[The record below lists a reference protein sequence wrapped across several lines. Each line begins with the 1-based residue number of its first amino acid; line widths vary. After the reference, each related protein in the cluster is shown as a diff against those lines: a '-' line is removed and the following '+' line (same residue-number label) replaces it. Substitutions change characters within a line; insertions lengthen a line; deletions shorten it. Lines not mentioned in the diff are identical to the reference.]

1 MALSITGINA
11 VSHEEFDDTIRMIV
25 YDSHPLLN
33 ELNRRDSVVPGG
45 VNYQFPIRYQKL
57 GRADA
62 ITTDT
67 QLNYTRK
74 ITRTA
79 GTINWKTY
87 SVDQLMT
94 FDERIKNAEGPNQ
107 IIDLLADKAKE
118 MAEDYSDRLATDL
131 MTTNPNGNGFDS
143 LDDIVSATATYAN
156 IAVADASA
164 WQAGRV
170 DSSTTKLE
178 LSGSGSLGISMSAS
192 TFGNDKPNFHVTT
205 RDLKDKFESLLEPQQ
220 RYTASEE
227 LASAGFDNVAYKGD
241 PVVGDSYT
249 TDGYWYGLDLKSLKL
264 AYHKDWNMK
273 INDWFSL
280 EQAGH
285 PNQLARVCTS
295 VLFVLCDQ
303 RQTNFKY
310 SALDDTL

>member
-1 MALSITGINA
+1 MALSTTGINA
-11 VSHEEFDDTIRMIV
+11 VSHDEFDDEIRLIV

-33 ELNRRDSVVPGG
+33 ELNRRDGVVPAGLSFK
-45 VNYQFPIRYQKL
+45 FPIRYQKL

-62 ITTDT
+62 ISTDT

-74 ITRTA
+74 ITRTQ

-94 FDERIKNAEGPNQ
+94 FDEQIKNGDGPNQ
-107 IIDLLADKAKE
+107 IVDLLADKAKE
-118 MAEDYSDRLATDL
+118 MADDYSDRLATDL
-131 MTTNPNGNGFDS
+131 MTTNPNGLGFDS
-143 LDDIVSATATYAN
+143 LDDIVSGTATYAG

-164 WQAGRV
+164 WQAGIE
-170 DSSTTKLE
+170 DASTTKLE
-178 LSGSGSLGISMSAS
+178 LSGAGSLGISMSAS
-192 TFGNDKPNFHVTT
+192 TFGPDKPNFHVTT
-205 RDLKDKFESLLEPQQ
+205 RDLKDKFESLLEPQK
-220 RYTASEE
+220 RYTASVD

-249 TDGYWYGLDLKSLKL
+249 TDGYWYGLDLGSLKL
-264 AYHKDWNMK
+264 CYHKDFNMK
-273 INDWFSL
+273 IEDWFGL

-285 PNQLARVCTS
+285 PNQLARVSTS
-295 VLFVLCDQ
+295 VLFMMCDS

-310 SALDDTL
+310 STLDDAL

>member
-1 MALSITGINA
+1 MALSTTGINA
-11 VSHEEFDDTIRMIV
+11 VSHEEFDDEIRLIV

-33 ELNRRDSVVPGG
+33 ELNRRDRVVPGG
-45 VNYQFPIRYQKL
+45 LSYTFPIRYRKL

-62 ITTDT
+62 ITTTT

-74 ITRTA
+74 ITRTR

-94 FDERIKNAEGPNQ
+94 FDDRIKNADGPNQ
-107 IIDLLADKAKE
+107 IVDLLADMAKE
-118 MAEDYSDRLATDL
+118 MSDDYSDRLATDIF
-131 MTTNPNGNGFDS
+131 TTNPNGNGYDS
-143 LDDIVSATATYAN
+143 LDTIVSTTATYAN

-164 WQAGRV
+164 WQAGNV

-178 LSGSGSLGISMSAS
+178 LSGAGSLGYATSQS
-192 TFGNDKPNFHVTT
+192 TFGPDKPNFHCTT
-205 RDLKDKFESLLEPQQ
+205 RDLKDKFESLLEPQK
-220 RYTASEE
+220 RYTASTD

-249 TDGYWYGLDLKSLKL
+249 PDGYWYGLDLGSLKL
-264 AYHKDWNMK
+264 CYHRDWNMQ

-285 PNQLARVCTS
+285 PNQLARVMTS
-295 VLFVLCDQ
+295 VLFLQCDQ
-303 RQTNFKY
+303 RQTNFKF
-310 SALDDTL
+310 SALDDEL

>member
-94 FDERIKNAEGPNQ
+94 FDERIKNAEGR
-107 IIDLLADKAKE
+107 IR
-118 MAEDYSDRLATDL
+118 SSTS
-131 MTTNPNGNGFDS
+131 S
-143 LDDIVSATATYAN
+143 LTRRRKWPRTIRIVSRL
-156 IAVADASA
+156 I
-164 WQAGRV
+164 
-170 DSSTTKLE
+170 
-178 LSGSGSLGISMSAS
+178 
-192 TFGNDKPNFHVTT
+192 
-205 RDLKDKFESLLEPQQ
+205 
-220 RYTASEE
+220 
-227 LASAGFDNVAYKGD
+227 
-241 PVVGDSYT
+241 
-249 TDGYWYGLDLKSLKL
+249 
-264 AYHKDWNMK
+264 
-273 INDWFSL
+273 
-280 EQAGH
+280 
-285 PNQLARVCTS
+285 
-295 VLFVLCDQ
+295 
-303 RQTNFKY
+303 
-310 SALDDTL
+310 

>member
-11 VSHEEFDDTIRMIV
+11 VSHEEFDEELRLIV

-33 ELNRRDSVVPGG
+33 EIKRRDGVVPGG
-45 VNYQFPIRYQKL
+45 VNYQFPIRYAKL

-94 FDERIKNAEGPNQ
+94 FDERIKNADGPNQ
-107 IIDLLADKAKE
+107 IVDLLADKAKE
-118 MAEDYSDRLATDL
+118 MADDWAERMATDL
-131 MTTNPNGNGFDS
+131 FTDNPNGNGFDS
-143 LDDIVSATATYAN
+143 LDTIVSASAAYAN
-156 IAVADASA
+156 IAVADATT

-170 DSSTTKLE
+170 DTSTTKLE
-178 LSGSGSLGISMSAS
+178 LSGPGSLGISMSAS
-192 TFGNDKPNFHVTT
+192 TFGADKPDYHSTT
-205 RDLKDKFESLLEPQQ
+205 RDLADKFESLLEPQK
-220 RYTASEE
+220 RYTASTE
-227 LASAGFDNVAYKGD
+227 LADAGFDNIAYKGS
-241 PVVGDSYT
+241 PVVGDSFMP
-249 TDGYWYGLDLKSLKL
+249 DGYWYGLDLDAFKL
-264 AYHKDWNMK
+264 CYHRDWNMK

-285 PNQLARVCTS
+285 PNQLARVMTS
-295 VLFVLCDQ
+295 VCFLLCNQ
-303 RQTNFKY
+303 RQVNFKY
-310 SALDDTL
+310 TALDDTA